1 MKTRGGWREAPQAHE
16 IAVKTAGQ
24 MTDED
29 VEARIRA
36 FDQQIGTLIGDQP
49 DPVAWTEGL
58 VSIAKARLSEPAVQ
72 PTFATMAHSEIDDLH
87 WAILA
92 GISQRSSQP
101 FRGTPLRQFKPV

>member
-36 FDQQIGTLIGDQP
+36 FDQQIGTLIGRKP
-49 DPVAWTEGL
+49 RENMVA
-58 VSIAKARLSEPAVQ
+58 
-72 PTFATMAHSEIDDLH
+72 H
-87 WAILA
+87 
-92 GISQRSSQP
+92 
-101 FRGTPLRQFKPV
+101 TPLLQSTLCAM

>member
-1 MKTRGGWREAPQAHE
+1 VSQNPEWEGEDFVRQIRERVEIVQYWVE
-16 IAVKTAGQ
+16 IA
-24 MTDED
+24 
-29 VEARIRA
+29 
-36 FDQQIGTLIGDQP
+36 LDQP